1 MNDLVLASMSPYRFD
16 LLKKL
21 GIKFKVEKPNFDE
34 ETQKLQLL
42 QQQASPIQIAE
53 TLSKGKVASLKSLNA
68 TVIGGDQLVHTD
80 GKILGK
86 SGNFEKAFEQLQS
99 LRGKTHELITAVTIQ
114 ANSQQWHLNHV
125 TSLKMKN
132 LSDSEI
138 ESYLK
143 KDQPYDCA
151 GSYKIE
157 NCGLI
162 LFDEIKTDDFSAI
175 QGLPLLWIS
184 NRLKELGYEFFK
196 YDFK

>member
-1 MNDLVLASMSPYRFD
+1 MNDLVLASTSAYRFD

-21 GIKFKVEKPNFDE
+21 GIKFRAEKPKFDE
-34 ETQKLQLL
+34 ETQKLILL
-42 QQQASPIQIAE
+42 QQKASPLQIAE
-53 TLSKGKVASLKSLNA
+53 TLSKGKASSLKYLNA

-86 SGNFEKAFEQLQS
+86 SGQFKKAFEQLQC

-114 ANSQQWHLNHV
+114 ANNQQWHLNHI

-138 ESYLK
+138 ENYLK

-157 NCGLI
+157 SCGLI
-162 LFDEIKTDDFSAI
+162 LFDRIKTDDFSAI